1 MKKTL
6 FAVLAILTLLTGC
19 SKSENTNTVSTDG
32 STSMEKVIGILGE
45 VFTENNK
52 GFCGVL
58 VYWKNILKK
67 SNLVYDNV
75 VFSY

>member
-1 MKKTL
+1 
-6 FAVLAILTLLTGC
+6 
-19 SKSENTNTVSTDG
+19 
-32 STSMEKVIGILGE
+32 MEKVIGILGE

-52 GFCGVL
+52 GFGGVL